1 MQTQI
6 IGSVT
11 IASWIKPKYVYH
23 ICNSAEEFLNQ
34 YYVRSTCDKSKNE
47 VFYGVYDI
55 DSHVLVIEHTIIYI
69 YC

>member
-11 IASWIKPKYVYH
+11 IASWIYKPKYVYH
-23 ICNSAEEFLNQ
+23 ICNSAEELSNQ
-34 YYVRSTCDKSKNE
+34 YYVQSICDKSKSE

-55 DSHVLVIEHTIIYI
+55 DSHVSQEKN
-69 YC
+69 